1 MRAQIDLLLE
11 FCASVVS
18 GTRMLT
24 SVLALVPD
32 GSERYGCPLRTPPWV
47 PSSLRSILLF
57 VSPTTSP
64 PGPSPS
70 NLPCGHGPS
79 LSGDDHVFS
88 LPFVSGMRWLTWLG
102 FHTLNHSCVHGIHS
116 TQSYCIILFHVL
128 VELVCWNLDEEI
140 RVCIQRSYGG
150 PFLWCLWF

>member
-1 MRAQIDLLLE
+1 MRAQISSWNSAHQWFLGRVCWLPSLPL
-11 FCASVVS
+11 FPMVARGMAVRS
-18 GTRMLT
+18 GHH
-24 SVLALVPD
+24 P
-32 GSERYGCPLRTPPWV
+32 GSPLPWD
-47 PSSLRSILLF
+47 PSSSS
-57 VSPTTSP
+57 SPRQP
-64 PGPSPS
+64 AHQARPPS